1 MKLIQNKCG
10 KWAVY
15 DDNGKIVI
23 ITIEKTIA
31 INYARLL
38 SSELEA

>member
-10 KWAVY
+10 KWVVY

-23 ITIEKTIA
+23 ITIDKSIG
-31 INYARLL
+31 INYAKSL
-38 SSELEA
+38 SCENEV